1 MEVWSQSWQP
11 EPGGG
16 LTTDRGLEGWRVG
29 GLEGCQTVRGVKPVA
44 GQGVE
49 VGERKGE
56 KEGGSQPRFHVAFWE
71 RQHHINGLFGLSSS
85 RGPVALPVQT
95 TGP

>member
-1 MEVWSQSWQP
+1 MEVWSQSCQP

-29 GLEGCQTVRGVKPVA
+29 GLEGCQTVRGVEPVA

-49 VGERKGE
+49 VGER
-56 KEGGSQPRFHVAFWE
+56 EGGREST
-71 RQHHINGLFGLSSS
+71 
-85 RGPVALPVQT
+85 RGSMLPSGNVSIILMVYSVPSAPEAQ
-95 TGP
+95 